1 MRALGSTL
9 GALERAT
16 QSDGDATRAL
26 HDAVAAIGKIAEQV
40 AEDGQLDRIR
50 RRQLVLRGARI
61 LSAII
66 RRGVEA
72 GTFRP
77 PCPRWA
83 VERLPRAVV
92 AGLCAR
98 WVFDLR
104 EERSLRAGT
113 MADAALEV
121 LSPRVLAMR

>member
-1 MRALGSTL
+1 
-9 GALERAT
+9 
-16 QSDGDATRAL
+16 
-26 HDAVAAIGKIAEQV
+26 
-40 AEDGQLDRIR
+40 
-50 RRQLVLRGARI
+50 
-61 LSAII
+61 
-66 RRGVEA
+66 
-72 GTFRP
+72 
-77 PCPRWA
+77 

-104 EERSLRAGT
+104 EERSLRAGA